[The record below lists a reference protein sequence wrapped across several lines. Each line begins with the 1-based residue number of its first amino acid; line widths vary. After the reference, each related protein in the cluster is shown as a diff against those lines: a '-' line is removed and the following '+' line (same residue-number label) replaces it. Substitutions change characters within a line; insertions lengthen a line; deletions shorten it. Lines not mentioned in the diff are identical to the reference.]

1 MAARRSA
8 LSALASAAVLAAPLA
23 LAGCTAG
30 STAIVAGGP
39 STLAVGFTAEPQ
51 NFDFTTTD
59 GAAIPQALLYNVYE
73 TLVKIDSDGE
83 ITGGLAE
90 SWDVSD
96 DRTVYDFHLRD
107 DATFSNGEPFTAS
120 DVEFSVERVKQ
131 DWTISLQ
138 SGMDVVDRVEVVG
151 EYHARVVLSRPSNS
165 WLRAMTTRIGAMFD
179 PSGVADLA
187 NDPVGTGPYD
197 VESRRRGDAVVLTR
211 NPEYSRPG
219 SPRPEPDYRT
229 VVLKYYA
236 DATALNNALLSGG
249 IDVIS
254 GVTAPDSVPQF
265 EADNRFRVLQGTTN
279 GEVVLAYNNRRA
291 PLDDVRVRKAL
302 TYAVDRKALLEAA
315 WGGRGELIG
324 SMVPP
329 TDPWFEDLSGEYPY
343 DPDRARRLLREAG
356 HESLRLNLRIANL
369 PYAVSSAQ
377 VVAAH
382 LKKVGVTVDIEPLD
396 FPAVWLQ
403 QVFTDGDYDMSIV
416 QHVEPQDIT
425 TFGDP
430 EFYWGYDSERV
441 QRLLTE
447 ADTAPPREYIADMRR
462 VARTLSDDAAANWL
476 FLFPNIVVAKN
487 EVRGLQANQV
497 SESFDLTG
505 LRRQEPS

>member
-1 MAARRSA
+1 MALTCAAAFAVSA
-8 LSALASAAVLAAPLA
+8 
-23 LAGCTAG
+23 CTAG
-30 STAIVAGGP
+30 STAMVSDDP

-73 TLVKIDSDGE
+73 TLVKVDEHGDIKGL
-83 ITGGLAE
+83 LAE
-90 SWDVSD
+90 SWTVGDGG
-96 DRTVYDFHLRD
+96 RVYDFHLRD
-107 DATFSNGEPFTAS
+107 DAQFSNGEPFTAS
-120 DVEFSVERVKQ
+120 DVKFSIERVQQ
-131 DWTISLQ
+131 DWTISLK
-138 SGMDVVDRVEVVG
+138 SAMDVVDRVEVVDDH
-151 EYHARVVLSRPSNS
+151 HARVVLNEPSNS
-165 WLRAMTTRIGAMFD
+165 WLRTMTTRIGAMFD

-187 NDPVGTGPYD
+187 GDPVGTGPYD
-197 VESRRRGDAVVLTR
+197 VESRRRGDSVVLTR
-211 NPEYSRPG
+211 NPEYTRL
-219 SPRPEPDYRT
+219 EPAYST

-254 GVTAPDSVPQF
+254 GVTAPDSLPQF

-302 TYAVDRKALLEAA
+302 TYAIDRKALLNAA
-315 WGGRGELIG
+315 WAGRGELIG
-324 SMVPP
+324 SMVAP
-329 TDPWFEDLSGEYPY
+329 TDPWFEDLSGRYPH
-343 DPDRARRLLREAG
+343 DPERARRLLREAG

-377 VVAAH
+377 VVASDLA
-382 LKKVGVTVDIEPLD
+382 KVGVHVDIEPLD

-403 QVFTDGDYDMSIV
+403 QVFTDADYDLSIV

-430 EFYWGYDSERV
+430 DFYWGYDSPRV
-441 QRLLTE
+441 QRLLDE
-447 ADTAPPREYIADMRR
+447 ADSGPAQRYVGAMRE

-476 FLFPNIVVAKN
+476 FLFPNIVVAKT
-487 EVRGLQANQV
+487 EVQGLQRNQV
-497 SESFDLTG
+497 SESFDLTQ
-505 LRRQEPS
+505 LRRQGQR

>member
-1 MAARRSA
+1 MATRRSA
-8 LSALASAAVLAAPLA
+8 LPALASAVVLAAPLA

-59 GAAIPQALLYNVYE
+59 GAAIPQALLHNVYE
-73 TLVKIDSDGE
+73 TLVKTDARGE
-83 ITGGLAE
+83 ITGALAE

-120 DVEFSVERVKQ
+120 DVRFSVRRVQQ
-131 DWTISLQ
+131 DWTISLK
-138 SGMDVVDRVEVVG
+138 SGMDVVERVDVVG
-151 EYHARVVLSRPSNS
+151 EHHARVVLSRPSNS

-179 PSGVADLA
+179 PSGVSDLA
-187 NDPVGTGPYD
+187 GDPVGTGPYD
-197 VESRRRGDAVVLTR
+197 VESRRRGDAVVLGR
-211 NPEYSRPG
+211 NPEYSQPG
-219 SPRPEPDYRT
+219 DPRPEPGYRK

-236 DATALNNALLSGG
+236 DATAMNNALLSGG

-291 PLDDVRVRKAL
+291 PFDDVRVRRAL
-302 TYAVDRKALLEAA
+302 TYAIDRKALLEAA
-315 WGGRGELIG
+315 WGGRGKLIG
-324 SMVPP
+324 SMAAP
-329 TDPWFEDLSGEYPY
+329 TDPWFEDLSDEYPY

-377 VVAAH
+377 VVASQ

-403 QVFTDGDYDMSIV
+403 QVFTDADYDMSIV

-430 EFYWGYDSERV
+430 EFYWGYDSDRV
-441 QRLLTE
+441 QRLLAE
-447 ADTAPPREYIADMRR
+447 ADTAPPREYISDMRE

-476 FLFPNIVVAKN
+476 FLFPNIVIAKK
-487 EVRGLQANQV
+487 EVRGLRANQV
-497 SESFDLTG
+497 GESFDLTG